1 MEAWEPRRDFL
12 IGVCGKTEREAE
24 TTSWVELRAL
34 EKGHRDAEYSA
45 WVRARFIA
53 HTTYLFA
60 PVFGKGVRK
69 ERDPR
74 KFFPLPGDDEAQVDK
89 PIKADAQ
96 PTAEDEAKLNKLFAS
111 IRK

>member
-45 WVRARFIA
+45 WARARFIG

-74 KFFPLPGDDEAQVDK
+74 KFFPLPGDDEMQKDK
-89 PIKADAQ
+89 PLVVYKVS
-96 PTAEDEAKLNKLFAS
+96 AEEEAKLNKLFAT

>member
-24 TTSWVELRAL
+24 VVSWVELRAL

-74 KFFPLPGDDEAQVDK
+74 KFFPLPGDEVISDK
-89 PIKADAQ
+89 PQKADKQ
-96 PTAEDEAKLNKLFAS
+96 PTAKDEAKLNKLFAS

>member
-1 MEAWEPRRDFL
+1 M
-12 IGVCGKTEREAE
+12 
-24 TTSWVELRAL
+24 SWVELRAL
-34 EKGHRDAEYSA
+34 EKGHRDAEYSE

-53 HTTYLFA
+53 HTVYLFA

-74 KFFPLPGDDEAQVDK
+74 KFFPLPGDDEAQMDK
-89 PIKADAQ
+89 PLVVYKVS
-96 PTAEDEAKLNKLFAS
+96 AEDEAKLNKLFAT